1 MRRELGRALRAR
13 APLPF
18 PPMSTSA
25 HRGPAPW
32 TIAGW
37 NRRAAHALW
46 DVRIGRAAAE
56 ELAVVRLPA
65 YRALAAF
72 VLLLVVAGTALAVL
86 PVRWPVLQIVAAL
99 LLLAVAIVAIG
110 VRPMRRA
117 SRALRDAVDRMG
129 QDVRGAAPLNDGRAF
144 DAWVRRNDLND
155 RLRRTDVAALL
166 RSIR

>member
-1 MRRELGRALRAR
+1 
-13 APLPF
+13 
-18 PPMSTSA
+18 
-25 HRGPAPW
+25 
-32 TIAGW
+32 
-37 NRRAAHALW
+37 
-46 DVRIGRAAAE
+46 
-56 ELAVVRLPA
+56 VRLPA

-99 LLLAVAIVAIG
+99 LVLAVAIVAVG

-117 SRALRDAVDRMG
+117 GRALRDAVDRMG